1 MKTLRRHLNYANVVA
16 TLALLFAM
24 SGGAL
29 AAKHY
34 LINSTKDIKPRVL
47 KKLQGRVGKTGNPG
61 APGAAGASGAQGPT
75 GPAGSALAYGHVTA
89 SATLDTAN
97 SSGLVDV
104 KTGFSVGVYC
114 LYGRFSPHVATATS
128 DSEET
133 KADEVVKEV
142 GIGATAVKGCPSSS
156 TGAPAVA
163 IAYVRNF
170 ESKLTDGGFYITF
183 N

>member
-1 MKTLRRHLNYANVVA
+1 MRTLRRHLDYTNVVA

-34 LINSTKDIKPRVL
+34 LINSTKDIKPSVL
-47 KKLQGRVGKTGNPG
+47 KKLQGKVGKTGNPG
-61 APGAAGASGAQGPT
+61 APGVPGAQGPG
-75 GPAGSALAYGHVTA
+75 GPTGSALAYGHVTE
-89 SATLDTAN
+89 SGTLDTAN

-104 KTGFSVGVYC
+104 RRFSGAYC
-114 LYGRFSPHVATATS
+114 LYGRFSPHVATATLVIG
-128 DSEET
+128 ET
-133 KADEVVKEV
+133 GGGAREVE
-142 GIGATAVKGCPSSS
+142 GIRIGGTTFALCPSSP

-163 IAYVRNF
+163 MAFVANDKA
-170 ESKLTDGGFYITF
+170 ELAEAGFFITF